1 MNDKGHLFILCE
13 KNKKGERVP
22 EKSLVLI
29 GGLKAI
35 SKLRKKCEALLISAH
50 LIQPYGQHIS

>member
-35 SKLRKKCEALLISAH
+35 FGWSRFCLPNLEKNVRHS
-50 LIQPYGQHIS
+50 